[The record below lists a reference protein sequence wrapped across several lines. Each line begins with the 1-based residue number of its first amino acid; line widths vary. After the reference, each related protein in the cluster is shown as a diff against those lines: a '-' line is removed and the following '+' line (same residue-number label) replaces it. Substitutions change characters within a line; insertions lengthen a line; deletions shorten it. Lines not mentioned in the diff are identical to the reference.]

1 VRLVSQNTKV
11 EALKRAPLFEGLS
24 RKELREL
31 AKGVEDLEVEAAT
44 VLCREGR
51 RGSEFFVI
59 VEGEVEITRDG
70 KRLASLGPGDFFGEI
85 SILENVP
92 RTATVTA
99 RTPLRVFVLT
109 RQYFKG
115 LLLRNPAVEGK
126 VLRSLAKR
134 VLVVAGE
141 PSRTQ

>member
-1 VRLVSQNTKV
+1 MRLVSQNTKV
-11 EALKRAPLFEGLS
+11 ESLRRAPLFEGLS

-31 AKGVEDLEVEAAT
+31 AKGVEDLEVESAT
-44 VLCREGR
+44 VLCREGK

-59 VEGEVEITRDG
+59 VDGEVEITRDG
-70 KRLASLGPGDFFGEI
+70 KRLAVLGPGDFFGEI

-115 LLLRNPAVEGK
+115 LLLQNPAVEGK

-134 VLVVAGE
+134 VLVVGSEA
-141 PSRTQ
+141 SRTQ